1 MTEDDGDSAIGIE
14 TGIGGRLS
22 SATVDSDKQHRRSVS
37 FSNVQVREY
46 DLCLGDNPSV
56 TQGAPVSLDW
66 SYKHEE
72 SYALDEYEFEMS
84 TFSSSSLVL
93 NDRSPSERFHLLRQ
107 LGYSRDEIALASL
120 TAKRIRDEREQ
131 TVRQVERKETIRYIV
146 DKLPFAKFCRNCRR
160 QRKQKREEEQN
171 QVNSSNYFFE
181 NSFHTSYSLSS
192 SSSSSSLSSSSST
205 CISETSTGKELI
217 NNAES
222 SLTQRRGY
230 SLHHSVLAPA
240 ISDEQ
245 EFPTAA

>member
-1 MTEDDGDSAIGIE
+1 MGLELQT
-14 TGIGGRLS
+14 
-22 SATVDSDKQHRRSVS
+22 RRIV
-37 FSNVQVREY
+37 
-46 DLCLGDNPSV
+46 CM
-56 TQGAPVSLDW
+56 
-66 SYKHEE
+66 
-72 SYALDEYEFEMS
+72 DEHEFELS
-84 TFSSSSLVL
+84 TFSSSSLAL

-107 LGYSRDEIALASL
+107 LGYLRDEIAIASF
-120 TAKRIRDEREQ
+120 TAKRIREEREQ

-146 DKLPFAKFCRNCRR
+146 DKLPFAKYCRSRR
-160 QRKQKREEEQN
+160 QQRKQKRESEQN
-171 QVNSSNYFFE
+171 QINSSNYFFE

-205 CISETSTGKELI
+205 YISETSTGKELI

>member
-1 MTEDDGDSAIGIE
+1 MGLELQT
-14 TGIGGRLS
+14 
-22 SATVDSDKQHRRSVS
+22 RRIV
-37 FSNVQVREY
+37 
-46 DLCLGDNPSV
+46 CM
-56 TQGAPVSLDW
+56 
-66 SYKHEE
+66 
-72 SYALDEYEFEMS
+72 DEHEFELS

-93 NDRSPSERFHLLRQ
+93 NYRSPSERFHLLRQ

-131 TVRQVERKETIRYIV
+131 TVRHVERKETIRYIV

-160 QRKQKREEEQN
+160 QRKQKRESEQ
-171 QVNSSNYFFE
+171 QVTSSYFVE
-181 NSFHTSYSLSS
+181 NSFHTSYSLST
-192 SSSSSSLSSSSST
+192 SSSSSSLSSSSTT
-205 CISETSTGKELI
+205 CISEISTGKELI

-230 SLHHSVLAPA
+230 SLHHSITAAPA

>member
-1 MTEDDGDSAIGIE
+1 MGLELQT
-14 TGIGGRLS
+14 
-22 SATVDSDKQHRRSVS
+22 RRIV
-37 FSNVQVREY
+37 
-46 DLCLGDNPSV
+46 CM
-56 TQGAPVSLDW
+56 
-66 SYKHEE
+66 
-72 SYALDEYEFEMS
+72 DEHEFELS

-146 DKLPFAKFCRNCRR
+146 DKLPFAKFCRSRR
-160 QRKQKREEEQN
+160 QQRKQKRESEQN
-171 QVNSSNYFFE
+171 QINSSNYFFE

-192 SSSSSSLSSSSST
+192 SSSSSSLSSSST
-205 CISETSTGKELI
+205 TYISETSTGKELI

>member
-1 MTEDDGDSAIGIE
+1 MGIE
-14 TGIGGRLS
+14 AGIGGRFS
-22 SATVDSDKQHRRSVS
+22 SSTADTGKHRRSVS

-66 SYKHEE
+66 SYKTEA
-72 SYALDEYEFEMS
+72 SYQLDEYEFEMS
-84 TFSSSSLVL
+84 TFSSSSLII

-160 QRKQKREEEQN
+160 QRKQKRESEQ
-171 QVNSSNYFFE
+171 QVTSSYFVE
-181 NSFHTSYSLSS
+181 NSFHTSYSLST
-192 SSSSSSLSSSSST
+192 SSSSSSLSSSST
-205 CISETSTGKELI
+205 CISEISTGKELI

-230 SLHHSVLAPA
+230 SLHHSITAAPA